1 MISCALKSETHRFA
15 AGAFVN
21 LNLKGLGQN
30 GYYAG
35 PW

>member
-1 MISCALKSETHRFA
+1 MIFYALKSETHRFP

-21 LNLKGLGQN
+21 LNLKGLRQN